1 MSYLGM
7 ERRTPFGVLAVVAQD
22 QTVVSSGFM
31 TLAAAKKRLG
41 SSVKVNK
48 ASLPWIDEAVD
59 AFLDGDF
66 GPLMK
71 IKVAQPGAEFAQ
83 AAWKAMR
90 AIKAGSAI
98 SYADLAQ
105 RAGSPAAVRAAGS
118 ACARNWVAP
127 FVPCHRIIRTG
138 GDLGNYGYGVAIKSA
153 LLRHEGY
160 LN

>member
-1 MSYLGM
+1 MSFTAM
-7 ERRTPFGVLAVVAQD
+7 ERRTPFGVLSVVAED
-22 QTVVSSGFM
+22 EVVVSSGFM
-31 TLAAAKKRLG
+31 TLSAAKARLG
-41 SSVKVNK
+41 SERIAK
-48 ASLPWIDEAVD
+48 APMSWVDEAID

-66 GPLMK
+66 APLMK
-71 IKVAQPGAEFAQ
+71 IKVRQPGAQFAQ

-90 AIKAGSAI
+90 GIKAGQAI
-98 SYADLAQ
+98 SYADLAE

-153 LLRHEGY
+153 LLRHEGF
-160 LN
+160 LD